1 MLFSWQDH
9 WLASHIQ
16 YSGQSHSHWLAISH
30 NSIAYEYV
38 FFYTTHDRSWYC
50 TVVYLC
56 IFNPVKSNLY
66 PWKSKPTIA
75 WQIASMVNPP
85 RPHSGD
91 HLFRIGF
98 AKNHGG
104 VHFLVC
110 VWGIHTSPFCL
121 WKQNDCGL
129 HAKTVKHHSTW
140 SPFSFTYSQAAYQIW
155 SGSSIIML
163 CWAKI
168 PIVIL
173 LTIESPLV
181 TCDFLCWRKI
191 LLFAGNIPS
200 VDGSVRTIFSW

>member
-16 YSGQSHSHWLAISH
+16 YSGQSHSHWMAISH

-75 WQIASMVNPP
+75 WKIASVVNPP

-98 AKNHGG
+98 AKNHVVFTSWCVFGEFTHRLLL
-104 VHFLVC
+104 VKAKRLRIACKNCETSFILISFLVY
-110 VWGIHTSPFCL
+110 I
-121 WKQNDCGL
+121 
-129 HAKTVKHHSTW
+129 
-140 SPFSFTYSQAAYQIW
+140 
-155 SGSSIIML
+155 
-163 CWAKI
+163 
-168 PIVIL
+168 
-173 LTIESPLV
+173 
-181 TCDFLCWRKI
+181 
-191 LLFAGNIPS
+191 
-200 VDGSVRTIFSW
+200 